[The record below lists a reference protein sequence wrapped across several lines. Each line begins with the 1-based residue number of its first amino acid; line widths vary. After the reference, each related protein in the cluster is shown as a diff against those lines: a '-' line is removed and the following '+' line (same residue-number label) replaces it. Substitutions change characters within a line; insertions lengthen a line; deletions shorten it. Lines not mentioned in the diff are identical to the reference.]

1 MPRKKKQRQTV
12 NTQQEEIKKNRAA
25 GLKFLP
31 VPVPD
36 FARLP
41 SAEGMYIEVQI
52 RLPGEMPYVQRY
64 AVKHRRLELIEDH
77 EGHSAAV
84 RTAPAA
90 NLPIEIMDI
99 MGHPAGYRSRQK
111 NVENLLAI
119 YTALAHPTEADDAP
133 ADGELEVMRQLAQ
146 QHGAA

>member
-1 MPRKKKQRQTV
+1 MPRKKKRTTV
-12 NTQQEEIKKNRAA
+12 NTQQAQIKAHRAA
-25 GLKFLP
+25 GLKFLT

-36 FARLP
+36 LARLP
-41 SAEGMYIEVQI
+41 TEGAYIEVQL
-52 RLPGEMPYVQRY
+52 RLPGEMPYVQIY
-64 AVKHRRLELIEDH
+64 AVRHRRLELIEDH

-111 NVENLLAI
+111 NIENLLAI
-119 YTALAHPTEADDAP
+119 YTALAHPTEADDDP

-146 QHGAA
+146 MHSGA

>member
-1 MPRKKKQRQTV
+1 MPRKKKRVTV
-12 NTQQEEIKKNRAA
+12 NTQQEEIKKCRAA
-25 GLKFLP
+25 GLKYLS

-36 FARLP
+36 LARLP
-41 SAEGMYIEVQI
+41 TEGAYIEVQL
-52 RLPGEMPYVQRY
+52 RLPGEMPYVQIY
-64 AVKHRRLELIEDH
+64 AVRHRRLELIEDH

-90 NLPIEIMDI
+90 DLPIEIMDI
-99 MGHPAGYRSRQK
+99 MGRPDGYRSRQK

-119 YTALAHPTEADDAP
+119 YTALAHPTEADDDP
-133 ADGELEVMRQLAQ
+133 ADGELEAMRQLAQ

>member
-1 MPRKKKQRQTV
+1 MAKKKKQRQTV
-12 NTQQEEIKKNRAA
+12 NTQQAALKQCRAA
-25 GLKFLP
+25 GLKFLT

-36 FARLP
+36 LARLP

-52 RLPGEMPYVQRY
+52 RLPGEMPYVQIY
-64 AVKHRRLELIEDH
+64 AVRHRRLELIEDH

-84 RTAPAA
+84 RAAPPAD
-90 NLPIEIMDI
+90 LPIEIMNI

-111 NVENLLAI
+111 NVQNLLAI
-119 YTALAHPTEADDAP
+119 YTALAHPTEADDDP

>member
-1 MPRKKKQRQTV
+1 MPRKKRRQTV

-25 GLKFLP
+25 GLKFLS

-36 FARLP
+36 LARLP

-52 RLPGEMPYVQRY
+52 RLPGEVPYIQIY
-64 AVKHRRLELIEDH
+64 AVRHRRLELVEDH

-84 RTAPAA
+84 KAAPPAD
-90 NLPIEIMDI
+90 LPIEIMDI

-111 NVENLLAI
+111 NITNLLAI
-119 YTALAHPTEADDAP
+119 YTALAHPTEADDDP

>member
-1 MPRKKKQRQTV
+1 MPKKKKRQTV
-12 NTQQEEIKKNRAA
+12 NTQQDELKKHRAA
-25 GLKFLP
+25 GLKFLT

-52 RLPGEMPYVQRY
+52 RLPGEMPYIQFY
-64 AVKHRRLELIEDH
+64 AVRHKRLELVEDH

-84 RTAPAA
+84 RAAPAA

-99 MGHPAGYRSRQK
+99 MGRPAGYRSRQK
-111 NVENLLAI
+111 NVENLI
-119 YTALAHPTEADDAP
+119 TIFDALAHPTEADDAP

-146 QHGAA
+146 RHGAA